1 MLSRVLGLSEDPILE
16 PACLAGGIIKTWAG
30 KYKALVDGS
39 ETARVK
45 GWAYRVETEECE
57 DALRF
62 YESEK
67 YEVVR
72 CCIAMAGKEVKGCTF
87 RFMDESQLS

>member
-16 PACLAGGIIKTWAG
+16 PACLTGGIVKTWAG
-30 KYKALVDGS
+30 KYKALVNGPD
-39 ETARVK
+39 TARVE
-45 GWAYRVETEECE
+45 GWAYQVKTEACE

-62 YESEK
+62 YETEK

-72 CCIAMAGKEVKGCTF
+72 CIIALNGEEVKGCTF
-87 RFMDESQLS
+87 RFIDSSQLS